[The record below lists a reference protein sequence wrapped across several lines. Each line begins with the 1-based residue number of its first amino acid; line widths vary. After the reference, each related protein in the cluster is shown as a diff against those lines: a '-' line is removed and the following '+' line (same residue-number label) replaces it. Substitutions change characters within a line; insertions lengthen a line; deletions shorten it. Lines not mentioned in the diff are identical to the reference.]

1 MLVTWGINPFG
12 IFALVSVGLALNSG
26 CELWLMVS
34 QHKKLTAF
42 YVVSKMTDD
51 TVDYRN
57 SLSNVLYHSAGDN
70 F

>member
-1 MLVTWGINPFG
+1 MLVVTWGINPFG
-12 IFALVSVGLALNSG
+12 IFALVSVGLALSSG

-51 TVDYRN
+51 TVDY
-57 SLSNVLYHSAGDN
+57 
-70 F
+70 